1 MPEFS
6 PLFIDIG
13 DGILQ
18 MIQSQSNETNRFSA
32 MFFYGDLLDMIG
44 FDADQQ
50 SP

>member
-1 MPEFS
+1 VAEFS
-6 PLFIDIG
+6 PLFIDIS

-18 MIQSQSNETNRFSA
+18 LIQSQSNETNRFAS
-32 MFFYGDLLDMIG
+32 MFFYGNWLDVIG